1 MLDVAF
7 ATTSN
12 ASLVV
17 KFLAV
22 SFLNNFSMKSQ
33 WRFACQDIYWKPSS
47 KPALPSARRR
57 TEAKHD
63 QSGTTKN
70 TRSGKTTKRR
80 TTPTSLPSKNGGMT
94 GASGTTGTAEVPETG
109 PTPAEAIGPGCPL
122 N

>member
-1 MLDVAF
+1 
-7 ATTSN
+7 
-12 ASLVV
+12 
-17 KFLAV
+17 
-22 SFLNNFSMKSQ
+22 MKSQ
-33 WRFACQDIYWKPSS
+33 WRFACRTSTGNLLRN
-47 KPALPSARRR
+47 LPSARRR

-70 TRSGKTTKRR
+70 TRSGKTTKTTKRR
-80 TTPTSLPSKNGGMT
+80 TTPTSLPSKHGDMT